1 MIGNI
6 HSLTAR
12 KLCVWGHY
20 CTFFIVVQ
28 ELDIIELEKR
38 YWYLKSGTKTGKFD
52 LETFM
57 PLVSSCVS
65 ETLAKGMLFM
75 VLILTIL

>member
-1 MIGNI
+1 M
-6 HSLTAR
+6 
-12 KLCVWGHY
+12 
-20 CTFFIVVQ
+20 Q

>member
-1 MIGNI
+1 MCSGNRI
-6 HSLTAR
+6 LFS
-12 KLCVWGHY
+12 
-20 CTFFIVVQ
+20 IVVQ

-65 ETLAKGMLFM
+65 ETLAKGMLCI
-75 VLILTIL
+75 VYVNVNIV

>member
-1 MIGNI
+1 MYI
-6 HSLTAR
+6 
-12 KLCVWGHY
+12 
-20 CTFFIVVQ
+20 FFIVVQ

-65 ETLAKGMLFM
+65 ETLAKGMLF
-75 VLILTIL
+75 LIIYLTT